1 MVALV
6 ARRGRDLQRYND
18 QGHRLVVGCIPY
30 RLKVDN
36 PRRDEIGQA
45 LQVLII
51 SSQKGHDIMFPK
63 GGWES
68 DETIE
73 GAASREAVEEAG
85 VKGHI
90 EGQLGMWVFKSKTKD
105 SCKEGYMFPMRV
117 TTELHVQKSCKQQWM
132 KEALDK
138 LVEQLLARS
147 SR

>member
-18 QGHRLVVGCIPY
+18 QGIVSSCIPY

-73 GAASREAVEEAG
+73 GAASRSRG
-85 VKGHI
+85 GSRR
-90 EGQLGMWVFKSKTKD
+90 QLGMWVFKSKTKD

-117 TTELHVQKSCKQQWM
+117 TMELHVQKSCKQQWM